1 MLALPLLVHAST
13 SAARATTAW
22 DARRAGSLEPTAMTN
37 PGVPPPPTP
46 PGLVSVGDVVADRYR
61 IEAVLGE
68 GGMGIVYRVQHLHL
82 RKLYALKV
90 LLPLWSSMPEV
101 VARFE
106 REAVAVGRIQDPHIA
121 VATDFG
127 RLPNGSFF
135 LVMEYVK
142 GRTLREVVAG
152 GPLETS
158 RALHIVRGIVAAL
171 HATHAVGIVH
181 RDMKPENVMLI
192 ERDGDPDFAKV
203 LDFGIAKV
211 DGVGAGDHG
220 GTSNVLTQVGAVIG
234 TPEYMAPEQ
243 AMGQSVDA
251 RSDFYSVGV
260 ILFEMLTGRAP
271 FSGGAVT
278 VLRQHVLS
286 DVPELSADVAAGID
300 PRISAILRRL
310 LAKLPEN
317 RFASTVELMA
327 ALDELPQDREL
338 PERPSSTR
346 TSLAA
351 VEGMATP
358 IAQRVRRSL
367 LAGLLA
373 MEGAARRSID
383 DPRVLL
389 EYVTRRRLAIA
400 GIVST
405 GLGTMIILLVLWAG
419 TRATPSVVVG
429 QSTTDST
436 PSPTVAS
443 PSATTTAPQAALRSR
458 TAASSYAHFPPSPSP
473 SAAVKPAAPATTA
486 PAAKRPSSFLPS
498 PTPSS
503 PPNDPCNPPYRLDF
517 FGNKVPK
524 PGCP

>member
-1 MLALPLLVHAST
+1 
-13 SAARATTAW
+13 
-22 DARRAGSLEPTAMTN
+22 MTN
-37 PGVPPPPTP
+37 PGLPPPPTRSDS
-46 PGLVSVGDVVADRYR
+46 LSVGDVVADRYR

-82 RKLYALKV
+82 RKLYAIKV

-152 GPLETS
+152 GPLETL
-158 RALHIVRGIVAAL
+158 RAVHIVRGIVAAL
-171 HATHAVGIVH
+171 HATHGVGIVH

-251 RSDFYSVGV
+251 RSDLYSVGV
-260 ILFEMLTGRAP
+260 ILFEMLTGSAP

-300 PRISAILRRL
+300 PRMRAILRRL

-317 RFASTVELMA
+317 RFASTAELMA
-327 ALDELPQDREL
+327 ALDELPQDREP

-346 TSLAA
+346 TSLAS

-358 IAQRVRRSL
+358 IAQRVRRSV
-367 LAGLLA
+367 LAGLAA

-383 DPRVLL
+383 DPRILL

-405 GLGTMIILLVLWAG
+405 GLGTMIILLVLRAG
-419 TRATPSVVVG
+419 TGATPSTVVG
-429 QSTTDST
+429 QSTTAST
-436 PSPTVAS
+436 PSPTAAS
-443 PSATTTAPQAALRSR
+443 PSATTTAPLAAPRTR
-458 TAASSYAHFPPSPSP
+458 TAASSYAHFPSPSPSP
-473 SAAVKPAAPATTA
+473 SAAVKPAAPATTP

-498 PTPSS
+498 SPTPSS
-503 PPNDPCNPPYRLDF
+503 TPTDPCNPPYRLDF

-524 PGCP
+524 AGCP

>member
-1 MLALPLLVHAST
+1 
-13 SAARATTAW
+13 
-22 DARRAGSLEPTAMTN
+22 MTN
-37 PGVPPPPTP
+37 PGVPPPPAP
-46 PGLVSVGDVVADRYR
+46 SGSLSVGDVVADRYR
-61 IEAVLGE
+61 IDAVLGE

-82 RKLYALKV
+82 RKMYAIKV

-135 LVMEYVK
+135 LVMEHVN
-142 GRTLREVVAG
+142 GPTLREVLTG
-152 GPLETS
+152 GPLETL

-171 HATHAVGIVH
+171 HAAHAVGIVH

-211 DGVGAGDHG
+211 DGVGAGDQG
-220 GTSNVLTQVGAVIG
+220 GAAKVLTQVGAVIG

-251 RSDFYSVGV
+251 RSDLYSVGV
-260 ILFEMLTGRAP
+260 VLFEMLTGHAP

-286 DVPELSADVAAGID
+286 DVPELSTDVAARTD
-300 PRISAILRRL
+300 PRISEILRRL

-317 RFASTVELMA
+317 RFASTAELMA
-327 ALDELPQDREL
+327 ALDELPKNHEP
-338 PERPSSTR
+338 PERQSVIRP
-346 TSLAA
+346 A
-351 VEGMATP
+351 
-358 IAQRVRRSL
+358 
-367 LAGLLA
+367 
-373 MEGAARRSID
+373 ID
-383 DPRVLL
+383 NPRVLV
-389 EYVTRRRLAIA
+389 EHVTRRRLAIA
-400 GIVST
+400 GIVSV
-405 GLGTMIILLVLWAG
+405 GAGTMIIVLVMRAG
-419 TRATPSVVVG
+419 MRATPSIAVA

-436 PSPTVAS
+436 SSPTTT
-443 PSATTTAPQAALRSR
+443 SAAVPTAPQGALP
-458 TAASSYAHFPPSPSP
+458 SSTHEVRPAPAPNYAHYPSQSL
-473 SAAVKPAAPATTA
+473 AVKPATPPTTFS
-486 PAAKRPSSFLPS
+486 AAKPPSKVLPG

-503 PPNDPCNPPYRLDF
+503 TPPDPCTPPYRVDF